1 MKRAMTA
8 AAAVLVFITAGL
20 SAQAPPNFAG
30 KWTLVADPSAA
41 PAGGGRSM
49 GGIGQ
54 TATIVQDATALTIT
68 RTTQMGEFTSTY
80 KLDGSDSKNTMN
92 MGGNA
97 VDLLSK
103 AKWEGSKLT
112 VHTTMNLN
120 GNPVETSMV
129 MSLDADGNLLVETT
143 RPDFQGGGGPIT
155 TKATYKKN

>member
-8 AAAVLVFITAGL
+8 VAAALVCITATL
-20 SAQAPPNFAG
+20 PAQAPPNFAG
-30 KWTLVADPSAA
+30 KWTLVVDPNAA
-41 PAGGGRSM
+41 PAGGGRGM

-54 TATIVQDATALTIT
+54 SAAIVQDATTLTIT
-68 RTTQMGEFTSTY
+68 RTTQVGEFTSTY
-80 KLDGSDSKNTMN
+80 KLDGTESKNTMN

-112 VHTTMNLN
+112 VATTMNIG

-129 MSLDADGNLLVETT
+129 MALDPDGNLLVETT
-143 RPDFQGGGGPIT
+143 RPDFQGGGAPIT
-155 TKATYKKN
+155 TKATYKKS

>member
-8 AAAVLVFITAGL
+8 VAAALVCITATL
-20 SAQAPPNFAG
+20 SAQTPPNFAG
-30 KWTLVADPSAA
+30 KWTLVVDPNAA
-41 PAGGGRSM
+41 PAGGGRGM

-54 TATIVQDATALTIT
+54 SATIVQDATTLTIT
-68 RTTQMGEFTSTY
+68 RTTQVGEFTSTY
-80 KLDGSDSKNTMN
+80 KLDGTESKNTMN

-112 VHTTMNLN
+112 VATTMNLN

-129 MSLDADGNLLVETT
+129 MALDADGNLLVETT
-143 RPDFQGGGGPIT
+143 RPDFQGGGAPIT
-155 TKATYKKN
+155 TKATYKKS